1 MGSARDGSPDPT
13 RHTPPLETHHK
24 LMGMLLFEPQ
34 KAGRFLSDHKTGVE
48 PSGFVPDWPR
58 IVEMAKQEEVS
69 AVLFHNIMK
78 HCLQDLVPREC
89 YRDLSNQYYANLKRN
104 LLVIGALRQ
113 VLATFQETGIH
124 CIILKGIALAERVY
138 PSIALRGMSDV
149 DILIRKADLFKV
161 DDHLSSLGYTSQD
174 SSATKAIHNPAGYLA
189 SLEYRKNELAPL
201 SLHVHWHPVN
211 TSVPAA
217 IFAERI
223 DTNRLSERATATVVA
238 DGQAWILSPEHLII
252 YLCEHALRIGHS
264 FDRLILVCDIFYAI
278 KAFEDTIDWDF
289 IVEESRCF
297 NLSRFVY
304 HGLSI
309 VKYHTS
315 LDIPEACIAR
325 LRPPNISWGERY
337 FLKLQ
342 FSNRRIRGSSYFIYL
357 AMNQGLFAKLG
368 FISRTFFP
376 PAQILLQRQYRKD
389 AEFSNSLYLLR
400 VREIISH
407 ILGLLAIG
415 RKKAPESS

>member
-1 MGSARDGSPDPT
+1 M
-13 RHTPPLETHHK
+13 HTPPLETHHK

-34 KAGRFLSDHKTGVE
+34 KAGRLLSDHKAGTA

-69 AVLFHNIMK
+69 AVLFHNIKK

-113 VLATFQETGIH
+113 VLATFQEAGIR

-138 PSIALRGMSDV
+138 PNIAMRGMSDV
-149 DILIRKADLFKV
+149 DILVKKTDLFKV
-161 DDHLSSLGYTSQD
+161 DEHLSSLGYTSQD
-174 SSATKAIHNPAGYLA
+174 SSAAKAIHNPAGYLA
-189 SLEYRKNELAPL
+189 SLEYRRNELTPL

-217 IFAERI
+217 VFAQRI
-223 DTNRLSERATATVVA
+223 DTDRLSESATATVVA
-238 DGQAWILSPEHLII
+238 DGQAWILRPEHLII

-278 KAFEDTIDWDF
+278 KAFGDTIDWDF

-315 LDIPEACIAR
+315 LNIPEACMAR
-325 LRPPNISWGERY
+325 LRPPDISWGERY

-342 FSNRRIRGSSYFIYL
+342 FNNRRIRGSSYFIYL
-357 AMNQGLFAKLG
+357 AMHRGFFAKIG
-368 FISRTFFP
+368 FIARTFFP
-376 PAQILLQRQYRKD
+376 PVQILQQQQYRKD
-389 AEFSNSLYLLR
+389 VEFSKSLYLLR

-407 ILGLLAIG
+407 ILGLLATG
-415 RKKAPESS
+415 RKKAPKNS